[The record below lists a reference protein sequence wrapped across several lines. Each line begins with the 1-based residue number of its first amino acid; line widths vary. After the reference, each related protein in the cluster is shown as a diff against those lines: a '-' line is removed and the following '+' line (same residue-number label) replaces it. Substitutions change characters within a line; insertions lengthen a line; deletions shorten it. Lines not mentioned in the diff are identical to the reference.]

1 MKGYKLLIIKAIA
14 FVALAVAVDVIAGI
28 GMRGLEKK
36 ALERSPY
43 GMVLE
48 NAMWEIQSD
57 AIVIGASEACHSFIP
72 RILEDSLS
80 MTFYNCGKDGCRF
93 YIQNAMIDGILN
105 RYVPKMILWSVSPD
119 VLRTPSK
126 LDQGNLSQLNP
137 YYKESE
143 FVRDVMKAKSKY
155 EPIKLISESY
165 VFNSRLLPYLYKIVE
180 EDYEFEYGGY
190 SPLKGT
196 KKGLTIKEKKWH
208 GHYDAEIESVFRAT
222 LARCKNAGVEVVLV
236 FTPRLENE
244 NHQDLE
250 TYKALKKVVA
260 DYDLKI
266 IEDLYHYDGL
276 MEPKY
281 FKDRGHLN
289 DVGAPIFTSL
299 LASELLH

>member
-143 FVRDVMKAKSKY
+143 FVRDVMKTKSKY

-165 VFNSRLLPYLYKIVE
+165 VFNSRLLPFLYKIAE
-180 EDYEFEYGGY
+180 EDYGFEYGGY

-196 KKGLTIKEKKWH
+196 KKGLTIKEKKWR

-222 LARCKNAGVEVVLV
+222 LARCKNEGVEVVLV